1 MNNSMLDILKGFD
14 NAGRKTLTEST
25 VEECGMDAGMAA
37 PQMAAPQGGEISIK
51 LDDTAQMAKLLM
63 AMQAVTSGSVN
74 DVQDAPMMTATPM
87 DDPQEPGRDGVPG
100 DADMD
105 DGVAGALAGA
115 ALGAKAGGIPG
126 AVAGGFLGHK
136 TQQAADKDPE
146 MEDYENEPE
155 EEYSDVDTVL
165 PSGDDM
171 HRKKDPRAIRVKDPA
186 VETSIKDRLWAALN
200 EKKVSNCSDCG
211 KPSYTTLDE
220 EKQKGVDGKV
230 CWKGYKRM
238 GTKKK
243 GGKTV
248 DNCVKM

>member
-1 MNNSMLDILKGFD
+1 MLSILKGFD
-14 NAGRKTLTEST
+14 NVQKETLQEST
-25 VEECGMDAGMAA
+25 VNECPPMGMDAPMDAGA
-37 PQMAAPQGGEISIK
+37 QGGEISIK

-63 AMQAVTSGSVN
+63 AMQAVTSGSIH
-74 DVQDAPMMTATPM
+74 DMQPPALPAP
-87 DDPQEPGRDGVPG
+87 EEV
-100 DADMD
+100 
-105 DGVAGALAGA
+105 
-115 ALGAKAGGIPG
+115 
-126 AVAGGFLGHK
+126 
-136 TQQAADKDPE
+136 E

-155 EEYSDVDTVL
+155 EEYMGVDTML

-171 HRKKDPRAIRVKDPA
+171 HRKKDISAIRVKDPA
-186 VETSIKDRLWAALN
+186 VESIKDRLLSALN
-200 EKKVSNCSDCG
+200 EKKNKKSTCKECG

>member
-1 MNNSMLDILKGFD
+1 MLDILKGFD
-14 NAGRKTLTEST
+14 NVGRKTLTEST
-25 VEECGMDAGMAA
+25 VEECGMDMG
-37 PQMAAPQGGEISIK
+37 MAAPQGGEISIK

-100 DADMD
+100 DADID
-105 DGVAGALAGA
+105 AGMMGGIAGA

-126 AVAGGFLGHK
+126 AIAGGYLGHK
-136 TQQAADKDPE
+136 TQQAANKKPDDE
-146 MEDYENEPE
+146 MESYDNEPE
-155 EEYSDVDTVL
+155 EEYSDVDAVL

>member
-14 NAGRKTLTEST
+14 NVGRKTLTEST
-25 VEECGMDAGMAA
+25 VEECGMDMGMAA

-105 DGVAGALAGA
+105 DGMLGQIAGGALGTIAGGA
-115 ALGAKAGGIPG
+115 AGGPVGAAIGGAAGGAIG
-126 AVAGGFLGHK
+126 
-136 TQQAADKDPE
+136 DKITGEEYD
-146 MEDYENEPE
+146 NEPE
-155 EEYSDVDTVL
+155 EEYSDVNAVL

-200 EKKVSNCSDCG
+200 EKK
-211 KPSYTTLDE
+211 K
-220 EKQKGVDGKV
+220 
-230 CWKGYKRM
+230 
-238 GTKKK
+238 
-243 GGKTV
+243 
-248 DNCVKM
+248 

>member
-1 MNNSMLDILKGFD
+1 MLDILKGFD
-14 NAGRKTLTEST
+14 NAGKKTLTEST
-25 VEECGMDAGMAA
+25 VEECGMDMGMAA

-105 DGVAGALAGA
+105 DGVAGGLAGA

-126 AVAGGFLGHK
+126 AIAGGYLGHK
-136 TQQAADKDPE
+136 AQQAADNTDPNE
-146 MEDYENEPE
+146 EYDNEPE
-155 EEYSDVDTVL
+155 EEYSDIDAVL

-171 HRKKDPRAIRVKDPA
+171 HRKKDPKAVRVKDPA
-186 VETSIKDRLWAALN
+186 VETTIKDRLWAALN